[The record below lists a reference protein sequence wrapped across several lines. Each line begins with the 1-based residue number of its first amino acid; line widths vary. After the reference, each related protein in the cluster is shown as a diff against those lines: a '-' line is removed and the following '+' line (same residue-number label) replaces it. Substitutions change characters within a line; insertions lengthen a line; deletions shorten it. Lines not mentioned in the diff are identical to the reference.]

1 MFQLSGC
8 GISLTNPHGEKTKVL
23 LRGTSFNP
31 AVFTDGTATDAE
43 ADAGAAEAEA
53 VAGAADG
60 DAVAAAVAGA
70 AVAVAGAAVAVAG
83 AAVGA
88 AAEGAVVAA
97 GVLLHADAI
106 NATTARPDSSLA
118 AVRCRMRDVRADP

>member
-1 MFQLSGC
+1 MFQLSGF
-8 GISLTNPHGEKTKVL
+8 GISLTKPHGEKTKVL
-23 LRGTSFNP
+23 FRGTSLRPPVF
-31 AVFTDGTATDAE
+31 AVAGAAEADADAGAAE
-43 ADAGAAEAEA
+43 ADAGAA
-53 VAGAADG
+53 VDGAAVG
-60 DAVAAAVAGA
+60 AAVAGA

-106 NATTARPDSSLA
+106 NATTAKPDSSRA